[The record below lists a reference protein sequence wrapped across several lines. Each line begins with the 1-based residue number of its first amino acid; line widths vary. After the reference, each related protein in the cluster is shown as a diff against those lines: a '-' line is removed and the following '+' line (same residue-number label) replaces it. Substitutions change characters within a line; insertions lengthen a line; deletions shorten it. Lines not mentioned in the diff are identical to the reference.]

1 MWRQLLHT
9 DWVCQLQYISEL
21 NSILSC
27 SLDKRLCLADVEARV
42 TVKYLEGHTQGV
54 RAVDW
59 SKAYSFIAS
68 GGLDRNVMLWNPF
81 QLQSMATLQVTA
93 GRLETVL
100 VVYSLHSLLHCIIAP
115 VCLLLFIAWLFASD
129 SVPSHASASC
139 TKLCGSVLL
148 FTAKAR
154 RLHSNCW
161 YSINTAS
168 MRMLGCATL
177 CHAVPYCAMRLMR
190 QQCELVHALTAV
202 VVLY

>member
-1 MWRQLLHT
+1 MLARWSLGQVWRQPLHT

-81 QLQSMATLQVTA
+81 QLQSMATLQVSGTCDEHSVIQLGPCHLLRAVTA
-93 GRLETVL
+93 CSCVSWLIGHR
-100 VVYSLHSLLHCIIAP
+100 LLHTF
-115 VCLLLFIAWLFASD
+115 L
-129 SVPSHASASC
+129 
-139 TKLCGSVLL
+139 
-148 FTAKAR
+148 
-154 RLHSNCW
+154 
-161 YSINTAS
+161 
-168 MRMLGCATL
+168 
-177 CHAVPYCAMRLMR
+177 
-190 QQCELVHALTAV
+190 Q
-202 VVLY
+202 

>member
-1 MWRQLLHT
+1 MLGLCGNQSVALPIRWGLSQVWRQLLHT

-81 QLQSMATLQVTA
+81 QLQSMATLQVSSSFSKQQ
-93 GRLETVL
+93 RN
-100 VVYSLHSLLHCIIAP
+100 VVSVAYKLNRDNNSLMLADVAYKHFGSRGISVKPELYCN
-115 VCLLLFIAWLFASD
+115 AS
-129 SVPSHASASC
+129 
-139 TKLCGSVLL
+139 
-148 FTAKAR
+148 
-154 RLHSNCW
+154 
-161 YSINTAS
+161 
-168 MRMLGCATL
+168 TL
-177 CHAVPYCAMRLMR
+177 CSA
-190 QQCELVHALTAV
+190 
-202 VVLY
+202 

>member
-1 MWRQLLHT
+1 MCNCLRWGLGQVWRQLLHT

-81 QLQSMATLQVTA
+81 QLQSMATLQVNRT
-93 GRLETVL
+93 
-100 VVYSLHSLLHCIIAP
+100 
-115 VCLLLFIAWLFASD
+115 
-129 SVPSHASASC
+129 ASC
-139 TKLCGSVLL
+139 SCRPVLLAHAGVRSGACLALSPTPDIMQQQNLPWIVLQHGSSVLQSEIDVRPQHGMVRCL
-148 FTAKAR
+148 YMAVMFATAIAAS
-154 RLHSNCW
+154 L
-161 YSINTAS
+161 YSRKPEELSQSRSSTLATA
-168 MRMLGCATL
+168 
-177 CHAVPYCAMRLMR
+177 AVSIF
-190 QQCELVHALTAV
+190 
-202 VVLY
+202 

>member
-42 TVKYLEGHTQGV
+42 TVKYLDGHTQGV

-81 QLQSMATLQVTA
+81 QLQSMATLKVSGMSRTRRTA
-93 GRLETVL
+93 VCRQLICQL
-100 VVYSLHSLLHCIIAP
+100 MNAP
-115 VCLLLFIAWLFASD
+115 GMLSCLNWLI
-129 SVPSHASASC
+129 
-139 TKLCGSVLL
+139 GSVMLL
-148 FTAKAR
+148 T
-154 RLHSNCW
+154 N
-161 YSINTAS
+161 
-168 MRMLGCATL
+168 
-177 CHAVPYCAMRLMR
+177 
-190 QQCELVHALTAV
+190 
-202 VVLY
+202 

>member
-81 QLQSMATLQVTA
+81 QLQSMATLQV
-93 GRLETVL
+93 GRRNAQNSCDPL
-100 VVYSLHSLLHCIIAP
+100 VIACIALLHLYAYCIYCSLLHCCLQAIQCQADALPHEHSCVAVSCCIARSQLRLS
-115 VCLLLFIAWLFASD
+115 VFIQLL
-129 SVPSHASASC
+129 V
-139 TKLCGSVLL
+139 
-148 FTAKAR
+148 
-154 RLHSNCW
+154 
-161 YSINTAS
+161 
-168 MRMLGCATL
+168 
-177 CHAVPYCAMRLMR
+177 
-190 QQCELVHALTAV
+190 
-202 VVLY
+202 

>member
-21 NSILSC
+21 NSILTC

-81 QLQSMATLQVTA
+81 QLQSMATLQV
-93 GRLETVL
+93 GSR
-100 VVYSLHSLLHCIIAP
+100 
-115 VCLLLFIAWLFASD
+115 SD
-129 SVPSHASASC
+129 S
-139 TKLCGSVLL
+139 
-148 FTAKAR
+148 
-154 RLHSNCW
+154 
-161 YSINTAS
+161 
-168 MRMLGCATL
+168 
-177 CHAVPYCAMRLMR
+177 
-190 QQCELVHALTAV
+190 
-202 VVLY
+202 

>member
-1 MWRQLLHT
+1 MLSNVADNRLADDVYCKKPAALLLVRWGVGQVWRQLLHT

-81 QLQSMATLQVTA
+81 QLQSMATLQVSSSNNWDNLFHCCLQVA
-93 GRLETVL
+93 PCEAVDLPQAFAIVYGNVCSIANSQLRICSLIPLL
-100 VVYSLHSLLHCIIAP
+100 VWH
-115 VCLLLFIAWLFASD
+115 
-129 SVPSHASASC
+129 
-139 TKLCGSVLL
+139 
-148 FTAKAR
+148 
-154 RLHSNCW
+154 
-161 YSINTAS
+161 
-168 MRMLGCATL
+168 
-177 CHAVPYCAMRLMR
+177 
-190 QQCELVHALTAV
+190 Q
-202 VVLY
+202 